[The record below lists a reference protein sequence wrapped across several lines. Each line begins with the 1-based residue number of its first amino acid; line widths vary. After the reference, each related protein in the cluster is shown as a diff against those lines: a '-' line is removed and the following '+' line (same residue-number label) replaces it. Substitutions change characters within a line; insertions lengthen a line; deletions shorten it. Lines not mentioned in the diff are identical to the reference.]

1 MNKKFYFALALTAGL
16 FASCSSDDLTAE
28 APQQGIEVND
38 NEPAQ
43 ITISTGMATRGTG
56 SVGFPTAKWDGQKF
70 NIFMFGKGTFNA
82 ATYKAVEAGPDIPIY
97 LNTEMTT
104 DPNTQTA
111 NYVLEGNIQ
120 YNYFPGNGAF
130 SFWAYRVDDALD
142 ETALDAAALAASNR
156 KYTYVNDLNAP
167 VDSTEATKVIVPI
180 DIDGSQDIMVAIADT
195 AAALTKLQGKVA
207 TATMDRIYTAY
218 SARRAVNPQLQ
229 FNHLLTRLYFQVIAD
244 DRAVSNKADWIIA
257 DEAARVASGETFKG
271 FKITQVRVKTKS
283 KGHVVAAFKDL
294 SRVAEPRLVFDDGQ
308 EWNLE
313 ADGSEPSTLKS
324 VYLKTRDITYLPAD
338 YKMQAIN
345 PNTPSTTITVA
356 NAGYEYN
363 GYSGAATF
371 GLDPSW
377 ECYTYPAGTPE
388 ANMTDAQKGMPTGSK
403 KTIAEAITDGE
414 TLVYLPTFK
423 SGTRPEDGSTYDNYA
438 ESYDASAPLRAF
450 DLDHDDLIPHWSDDY
465 VAPSAGNPSWHAL
478 AIDDDAA
485 DRTIRVTAYNWE
497 GATEAEY
504 DAAVLAGTGSE
515 VNVVP
520 TTTTV
525 GNIGDVVKCTDAT
538 WTVSYHKLTS
548 KTWKVVDKNDNNKNW
563 PVAGC
568 ADYTTL
574 AGATTD
580 PVTDAATAP
589 AGADNQVV
597 YVGGTG
603 DPDDAASHFY
613 MYYPQGAA
621 GNPGRAEATPIGEA
635 LLVAPADDNGYF
647 VEFTYTRFKK
657 ITDTHVEPITNTAT
671 IQVKAG
677 AGFEAGKAYRITAK
691 LYKDGDIVIGDDPDA
706 IKPVDWGGAV
716 NPTDPSGT
724 DQEVW
729 DLE

>member
-142 ETALDAAALAASNR
+142 ETALDATALAASNR

-218 SARRAVNPQLQ
+218 SARRAVNPQLE

-244 DRAVSNKADWIIA
+244 DRAVSNQADWIIA
-257 DEAARVASGETFKG
+257 DPAARAASGETFKG

-308 EWNLE
+308 DWALE

-324 VYLKTRDITYLPAD
+324 VYLKTRDVTILPAH
-338 YKMQAIN
+338 YKMQAID
-345 PNTPSTTITVA
+345 PNYPGADVTVA
-356 NAGYEYN
+356 TAGYEYA
-363 GYSGAATF
+363 GFSGATTF
-371 GLDPSW
+371 ALDNAMK
-377 ECYTYPAGTPE
+377 CYTYAAGTLE
-388 ANMTDAQKGMPTGSK
+388 ADMTDARTGMPTGVET
-403 KTIAEAITDGE
+403 TIGDAKAAGTVP
-414 TLVYLPTFK
+414 VYLPTYE
-423 SGTRPEDGSTYDNYA
+423 SGTRLEDGTSYNVSST
-438 ESYDASAPLRAF
+438 SFDASANLRAF
-450 DLDHDDLIPHWSDDY
+450 DVDNDDLIPHWTGYVGPSAGESKWHAIPAAEVVVTAFNWVASDATEYAAAAETEDINSPDP
-465 VAPSAGNPSWHAL
+465 APSATTAGN
-478 AIDDDAA
+478 
-485 DRTIRVTAYNWE
+485 
-497 GATEAEY
+497 
-504 DAAVLAGTGSE
+504 
-515 VNVVP
+515 
-520 TTTTV
+520 V
-525 GNIGDVVKCTDAT
+525 GKVVKYRNADYTY
-538 WTVSYHKLTS
+538 SYYRLDS
-548 KTWKVVDKNDNNKNW
+548 KTWS
-563 PVAGC
+563 VAG
-568 ADYTTL
+568 AEDYLTEYAA
-574 AGATTD
+574 AGAAVD
-580 PVTDAATAP
+580 PVTDALAV
-589 AGADNQVV
+589 GVENQIVW
-597 YVGGTG
+597 VGGAG
-603 DPDDAASHFY
+603 DPENAATKFY
-613 MYYPQGAA
+613 KYYAEGAA
-621 GNPGRAEATPIGEA
+621 GVPGVAEATPIGEA